1 MVETIE
7 EVSADKISENF
18 NVPVIFVEN
27 RDDEVNGH
35 IISSANSDHYSPSVR
50 VVHVSKPSD
59 TTSGF
64 GFHLSRSKWDPYP
77 YISRID
83 KDSFASSSGLREGDC
98 VLEVNLLINSTIE
111 LEKHPIQKRVEDRF
125 EG

>member
-1 MVETIE
+1 MVETVE
-7 EVSADKISENF
+7 DVSTVEKISDSF

-50 VVHVSKPSD
+50 VVHVSKPVD
-59 TTSGF
+59 TPSSF

-77 YISRID
+77 YISQID
-83 KDSFASSSGLREGDC
+83 KDSFALSSGLREGDC
-98 VLEVNLLINSTIE
+98 VLEVNLMINSA
-111 LEKHPIQKRVEDRF
+111 
-125 EG
+125 